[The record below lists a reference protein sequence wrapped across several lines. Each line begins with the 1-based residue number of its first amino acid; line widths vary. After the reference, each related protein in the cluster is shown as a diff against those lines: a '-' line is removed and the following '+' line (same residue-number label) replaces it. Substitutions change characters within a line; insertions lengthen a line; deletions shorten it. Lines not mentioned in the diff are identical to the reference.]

1 MISSRQNNRNNID
14 NLNIERKVD
23 QFLET
28 SRQFV
33 DGVSG
38 TRPGNRRSTSIKDFS
53 RKKVN
58 KVTDWVSKT
67 VDSIFED
74 EDENVFEE
82 DWDNPNLEEPKDM
95 IKNYSRSQKSS
106 QNKNTSQKRPLTAVS
121 LRTRDSKPK
130 RLKSFDDDWPD
141 AEAFQID
148 RWKRDSSK
156 YEELN
161 QKVNDTEKSNIKGRN
176 LPKSSRRRI

>member
-14 NLNIERKVD
+14 KLNIERKVD

-58 KVTDWVSKT
+58 NVTDWVSKT

-74 EDENVFEE
+74 EDENIFEE
-82 DWDNPNLEEPKDM
+82 DWENPDLEEPKDM
-95 IKNYSRSQKSS
+95 IKNYSRNTKLS
-106 QNKNTSQKRPLTAVS
+106 QNKNTLRKRPLTAVS
-121 LRTRDSKPK
+121 LRTRDSQPK

-148 RWKRDSSK
+148 RWKRDSFQ